1 MGNGRPKS
9 GAYFPFPVLDDE
21 MKITFLGGG
30 NMAAALVSGM
40 LAKGHSP
47 EGICVIELSAQNR
60 ERLSDQYGVRAI
72 ETVDDAALD
81 CEVFILAVKPQQM
94 KAALAPLA
102 GRLGEAVVVSIA
114 AGLRVT
120 DIKRWLGGH
129 RRVVRC
135 MPNTPA
141 LIGAGI
147 TGLYAEPAV
156 DAAGREAAGAVL
168 GAVGATVWVED
179 ESKIDGVTAVSGSG
193 PAYVFHFIEALE
205 AAGLAQGFD
214 TSIARRLAIETV
226 LGAAKL
232 AAASEDGPAILRE
245 RVTSKG
251 GTTEAALKVLMGRD
265 LVGAV
270 GEAVEAAALRGREL
284 GDLLGRD

>member
-1 MGNGRPKS
+1 
-9 GAYFPFPVLDDE
+9 

-40 LAKGHSP
+40 LAKGHP
-47 EGICVIELSAQNR
+47 PDGICVIELSAQNR
-60 ERLSDQYGVRAI
+60 ERLSDRYGVRAI
-72 ETVDDAALD
+72 EAADDAALD
-81 CEVFILAVKPQQM
+81 CAVFILAVKPQQM
-94 KAALAPLA
+94 KAALTPLA
-102 GRLGEAVVVSIA
+102 GRLGGAVVVSIA

-120 DIKRWLGGH
+120 AIKRWLGGH
-129 RRVVRC
+129 SRVVRC

-156 DAAGREAAGAVL
+156 DAAGREAAETVL

-179 ESKIDGVTAVSGSG
+179 EPQIDGVTAVSGSG
-193 PAYVFHFIEALE
+193 PAYVFNFIEALE
-205 AAGLAQGFD
+205 AAALEQGFD
-214 TSIARRLAIETV
+214 ARTARRLALETV

-232 AAASEDGPAILRE
+232 AAASEDSPATLRE

-251 GTTEAALKVLMGRD
+251 GTTEAALKVLAAHD

-270 GEAVEAAALRGREL
+270 GEAVAAAAQRGREL
-284 GDLLGRD
+284 GDSLGRD